1 MFRKHYKF
9 CTCSTLNYMHL
20 ARHTTTTSNLID
32 PVKVIT
38 LLERIQMTMGT
49 EDATLPTSSSSCM
62 IFLILAYSKTRKMD
76 WSNDLLVTLTAGK
89 VDSNFLF
96 FGGISDLKLNSTSSW
111 IELSD
116 QLRDH
121 ASNAWMPDPFG
132 AVMPARRCS
141 RDS

>member
-1 MFRKHYKF
+1 
-9 CTCSTLNYMHL
+9 MHL
-20 ARHTTTTSNLID
+20 AIHTTTTSNLID